1 MRGSGRSLCIFMN
14 KENYEIVK
22 EYVITNQH
30 KFYRLAFSYVKNE
43 EAALDVVQ
51 SSICKLLECYEEIRN
66 LKYLSTY
73 FYRII
78 VNESLGY
85 IKKNSKEIV
94 CSNENIPEEMYIQE
108 YVIEGDDRLLRAL
121 DTLTDEVRTVV
132 VLRFYNEQSL
142 KEIAKITNTNLSTVK
157 SRLYTGLKRLKQVLQ
172 EVDHEQG

>member
-1 MRGSGRSLCIFMN
+1 MRGYERGRCIFMN
-14 KENYEIVK
+14 KDKYEIVK
-22 EYVITNQH
+22 EYVISNQQ

-51 SSICKLLECYEEIRN
+51 NSICKLLECYEDIRN

-85 IKKNSKEIV
+85 IRKNSKEII
-94 CSNENIPEEMYIQE
+94 CGDENIPEEVYTQE
-108 YVIEGDDRLLRAL
+108 YVIEGDDRLLKAL
-121 DTLTDEVRTVV
+121 DTLADEVRTIV
-132 VLRFYNEQSL
+132 VLRFYNELSL
-142 KEIAKITNTNLSTVK
+142 EEIAKITDTNLSTVK

-172 EVDHEQG
+172 EVDYE

>member
-1 MRGSGRSLCIFMN
+1 MN

-22 EYVITNQH
+22 EYVIANQQR
-30 KFYRLAFSYVKNE
+30 FYRLAFSYVRNE

-51 SSICKLLECYEEIRN
+51 SSICKLLECYEDIHN

-85 IKKNSKEIV
+85 IRKNSKEIV
-94 CSNENIPEEMYIQE
+94 CGNENIPEEMYTQE
-108 YVIEGDDRLLRAL
+108 YIVEGDDRLLRAL

-132 VLRFYNEQSL
+132 ILRFYNERSL

-157 SRLYTGLKRLKQVLQ
+157 TRLYTGLKRLKQVLQ
-172 EVDHEQG
+172 EVDYEKG

>member
-1 MRGSGRSLCIFMN
+1 MD
-14 KENYEIVK
+14 KEKYEIVK
-22 EYVITNQH
+22 EYVITNQQ

-43 EAALDVVQ
+43 EAALDIVQ
-51 SSICKLLECYEEIRN
+51 SSICKLLECYEAIHD

-85 IKKNSKEIV
+85 LKKNSKEIV
-94 CSNENIPEEMYIQE
+94 CGNENIPEEVYTWE

-121 DTLTDEVRTVV
+121 DTLTTEVRTVV

-157 SRLYTGLKRLKQVLQ
+157 SRLYMGLKRLKQVLK
-172 EVDHEQG
+172 EDDHEPR

>member
-1 MRGSGRSLCIFMN
+1 MD
-14 KENYEIVK
+14 KDKYEIVK
-22 EYVITNQH
+22 EYVITNQQ

-51 SSICKLLECYEEIRN
+51 SSICKLLECYQTIHN

-94 CSNENIPEEMYIQE
+94 CSNENIPEEVYTRE
-108 YVIEGDDRLLRAL
+108 FVFEKDDCLLRAL
-121 DTLTDEVRTVV
+121 DTLTDEVRTVI

-142 KEIAKITNTNLSTVK
+142 KEIARITNTNLSTVK